1 MQPDKIRD
9 EYVAEIQRLEG
20 AIRETRS
27 DCLKRDYGKAVRR
40 MRKELRD
47 YDRYRSGKAGA
58 GV

>member
-1 MQPDKIRD
+1 MDRIRD
-9 EYVAEIQRLEG
+9 NYVAEIQRLEG

-27 DCLKRDYGKAVRR
+27 GYLRRDYSKAVRR

-47 YDRYRSGKAGA
+47 YDRFRSGKVGA